1 MFDEPIVLLVDV
13 LVNRILSYAYEESEV
28 VPMNESYLSDNYPDY
43 DDLCAVESSD
53 RRFYMAVAGTVLSF
67 ISLFCNL
74 LIAKVLYSSKHAH
87 FFFLA
92 LLAVSDCFLSMMY
105 GPVIAMDIIKDKVQI
120 LWLTRLYWWYVGP
133 LLALC
138 QVSMTFS
145 CYLII
150 LATIERY
157 LITQRSDCLKRFRR
171 SRGLMAL
178 FMFLLSLLLRG
189 TLVFEIQLDKNG
201 DCTGIAEYIP
211 GLTDIVHTVWYGT
224 VFRFYIRNIM
234 TVFLPFFLL
243 AYLNYRIVRTLR
255 NQQRSAQMFRLSSDH
270 KLSNFFV
277 GYGSQLAML
286 ERIRETSKIRSAT
299 RLLVLIVCSYLLAN
313 VLNVLITLWEYV
325 AFQSTQTQE
334 AYVIYEACTDVISVL
349 YVLVCATRLFVYI
362 SCNKIF
368 TPVPNVSR
376 SFRSARS
383 DYGRDGFLSTELNP
397 TRTPMRLS
405 GAQHSRQIGTD
416 VDSIA
421 IAIARRLIH
430 NEETIDGVV
439 EDAAQS
445 SPLQSIVYANDHAR
459 NNEIL

>member
-1 MFDEPIVLLVDV
+1 
-13 LVNRILSYAYEESEV
+13 
-28 VPMNESYLSDNYPDY
+28 MNETEVYPDY
-43 DDLCAVESSD
+43 DDLCAVEISD
-53 RRFYMAVAGTVLSF
+53 RRFYMAVAGTILSF

-92 LLAVSDCFLSMMY
+92 LLAVSDCFLSLMY

-120 LWLTRLYWWYVGP
+120 LWLTQLYWWYVGP

-157 LITQRSDCLKRFRR
+157 LITQRSSCLKRFRR

-178 FMFLLSLLLRG
+178 FMFMLSLLLRG

-211 GLTDIVHTVWYGT
+211 GLTEIVHTVWYGT

-270 KLSNFFV
+270 K
-277 GYGSQLAML
+277 
-286 ERIRETSKIRSAT
+286 SKIRSAT

-362 SCNKIF
+362 SCNKEIRDAMLTQF
-368 TPVPNVSR
+368 CPNGSHR
-376 SFRSARS
+376 EKNKHRNTSKSCLT
-383 DYGRDGFLSTELNP
+383 GG
-397 TRTPMRLS
+397 
-405 GAQHSRQIGTD
+405 QHPHQIGTD

-421 IAIARRLIH
+421 IAIARRLIR
-430 NEETIDGVV
+430 NEEVANNV
-439 EDAAQS
+439 EEDIAQN
-445 SPLQSIVYANDHAR
+445 SPLQSIVYANDHR
-459 NNEIL
+459 RTSEIL

>member
-1 MFDEPIVLLVDV
+1 MFQVLC
-13 LVNRILSYAYEESEV
+13 R
-28 VPMNESYLSDNYPDY
+28 
-43 DDLCAVESSD
+43 
-53 RRFYMAVAGTVLSF
+53 
-67 ISLFCNL
+67 
-74 LIAKVLYSSKHAH
+74 SKHAH

-92 LLAVSDCFLSMMY
+92 LLAISDSFLSLMY
-105 GPVIAMDIIKDKVQI
+105 GPVIALDIIKDKLQI

-133 LLALC
+133 LLSLC

-171 SRGLMAL
+171 TRGLMAL

-189 TLVFEIQLDKNG
+189 TLVFEIQLDRNG
-201 DCTGIAEYIP
+201 DCTGISEYIP

-234 TVFLPFFLL
+234 TVFVPFFLL

-255 NQQRSAQMFRLSSDH
+255 NQQRSVQMFRLSSDH
-270 KLSNFFV
+270 K
-277 GYGSQLAML
+277 
-286 ERIRETSKIRSAT
+286 SKIRSAT

-362 SCNKIF
+362 SCNKEIRDAMKDQLCSTKKRKKLSEVSD
-368 TPVPNVSR
+368 TP
-376 SFRSARS
+376 
-383 DYGRDGFLSTELNP
+383 TK
-397 TRTPMRLS
+397 
-405 GAQHSRQIGTD
+405 QW
-416 VDSIA
+416 
-421 IAIARRLIH
+421 
-430 NEETIDGVV
+430 
-439 EDAAQS
+439 
-445 SPLQSIVYANDHAR
+445 
-459 NNEIL
+459 